1 MKAGSVILPTKGRK
15 SSLKKNSDALSF
27 NLNTLYQVTYFY
39 MNETTI
45 LQVVE
50 TAQKPED
57 LETIKQV
64 LSAAK

>member
-1 MKAGSVILPTKGRK
+1 
-15 SSLKKNSDALSF
+15 
-27 NLNTLYQVTYFY
+27 

-64 LSAAK
+64 LSAAQ